1 MIGIDEAMLSDDG
14 NSIVELDGT
23 FLHSVFC
30 QNFFVLSML
39 LLIELLF
46 DEL

>member
-1 MIGIDEAMLSDDG
+1 MIGIDDAMRSVDGISMLSWT
-14 NSIVELDGT
+14 EF
-23 FLHSVFC
+23 FLFC
-30 QNFFVLSML
+30 VLPEFFVLSML

>member
-1 MIGIDEAMLSDDG
+1 MLSDGG
-14 NSIVELDGT
+14 NSIVKLDGI
-23 FLHSVFC
+23 FYILCSARI
-30 QNFFVLSML
+30 FFILSML